1 MCLLPQRS
9 LTTGLE
15 TWTVAADQDCF
26 GMPGHLDSW
35 QGTTA
40 AGNVE
45 AVIAIGAGVGV
56 WDAKLVARAWRGD
69 LLGRLRACE

>member
-1 MCLLPQRS
+1 
-9 LTTGLE
+9 
-15 TWTVAADQDCF
+15 
-26 GMPGHLDSW
+26 MPGHLDSW